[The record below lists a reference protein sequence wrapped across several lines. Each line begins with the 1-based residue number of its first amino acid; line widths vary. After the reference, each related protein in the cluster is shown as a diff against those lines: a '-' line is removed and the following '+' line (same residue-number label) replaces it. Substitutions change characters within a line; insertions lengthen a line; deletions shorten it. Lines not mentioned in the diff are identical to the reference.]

1 MQGQKKLA
9 VFVIQFRKQLKKLFL
24 FQLLFNIWVYSGKYG
39 WLKIKDRQNQIL
51 YEIKLFY
58 AVLNEADITA
68 KSSTFFLA

>member
-1 MQGQKKLA
+1 VPSSRTNRADLVKLNLLT
-9 VFVIQFRKQLKKLFL
+9 VKNGSKQIAYHPANT
-24 FQLLFNIWVYSGKYG
+24 QR
-39 WLKIKDRQNQIL
+39 DRQNQIL